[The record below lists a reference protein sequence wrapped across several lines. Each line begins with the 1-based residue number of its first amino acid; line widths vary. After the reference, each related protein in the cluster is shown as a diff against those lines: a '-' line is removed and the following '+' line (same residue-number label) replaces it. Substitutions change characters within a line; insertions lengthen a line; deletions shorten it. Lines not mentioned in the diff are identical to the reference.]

1 MALHREIARL
11 TTRLKN
17 DFNQRNQMSL
27 DMMQL
32 DDKLK
37 WMTSQ
42 MTSKEH
48 AYRLIKKNLQPWI
61 LKMRVVK
68 LVQSG
73 RIKQLK
79 LSLNIRDS
87 HESNAILLM
96 TSFANQLNVLYSVY
110 LEPLLPLVAEKAF
123 SAVDP
128 KGFNLQVYQEFT
140 NAAQKLM
147 VLQRQISLQVNVL
160 LALARSE

>member
-1 MALHREIARL
+1 
-11 TTRLKN
+11 
-17 DFNQRNQMSL
+17 
-27 DMMQL
+27 
-32 DDKLK
+32 
-37 WMTSQ
+37 
-42 MTSKEH
+42 
-48 AYRLIKKNLQPWI
+48 
-61 LKMRVVK
+61 MRVVK